1 MSRFDRFWIG
11 LLAGLLLPLLFGWL
25 FLTSVYHGEMTAGH
39 ILQFMTGSSMIV
51 KFMFIAILPD
61 MFLVFLLN
69 TWELWRMC
77 RGVFVALFLYV
88 AACVPFVV

>member
-11 LLAGLLLPLLFGWL
+11 LMVGLLLPLLFGWL
-25 FLTSVYHGEMTAGH
+25 FLTSGYYGEMTAGH